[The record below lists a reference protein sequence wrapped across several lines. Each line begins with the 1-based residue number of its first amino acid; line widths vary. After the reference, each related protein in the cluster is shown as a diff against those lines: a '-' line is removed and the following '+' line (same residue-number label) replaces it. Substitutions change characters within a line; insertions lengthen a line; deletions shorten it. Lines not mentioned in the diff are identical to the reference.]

1 MALSFLLWNIKTTDN
16 IIIDNMSKKS
26 GLGKGLDALIPI
38 TDSQIQEGGVTQ
50 IPIANIVPNPRQ
62 PRARFDPGELEE
74 LAISIREHG
83 VIQPLIVT
91 QTESAEQYTLIA
103 GERRLMAAQL
113 VELREVPVIIRG
125 ASDQQL
131 VELAL
136 VENVQRADL
145 GPLEAAEAY
154 RQLTEDFKLSHEEIA
169 ARVGKSRVSITNTL
183 RLLNLPDE
191 VKVALVEGNIS
202 EGHARAL
209 LALPTGQAQ
218 SAALQS
224 ILKHDL
230 NVRQTEELVRKLS
243 GEKPKKQPSP
253 TPNPEIKALEESL
266 RQHLGTR
273 VTLNQKRKGGT
284 LTIHYYSA
292 EELDTILNLILGETD

>member
-1 MALSFLLWNIKTTDN
+1 MTKR
-16 IIIDNMSKKS
+16 S

-38 TDSQIQEGGVTQ
+38 TDSQVQEGGVTQ
-50 IPIANIVPNPRQ
+50 IPIVNIAPNPRQ
-62 PRARFDPGELEE
+62 PRERFDHDELEE
-74 LAISIREHG
+74 LAVSIREHG

-91 QTESAEQYTLIA
+91 QTESTGQYTLIA
-103 GERRLMAAQL
+103 GERRLMAAQM
-113 VELREVPVIIRG
+113 VELREVPVLIRG

-131 VELAL
+131 IELAL

-169 ARVGKSRVSITNTL
+169 ARVGKSRVTVTNTL
-183 RLLNLPDE
+183 RLLNLPDD
-191 VKVALVEGNIS
+191 VKESLVEGKIS

-209 LALPTGQAQ
+209 LALPTEQAQ
-218 SAALQS
+218 AAALQS
-224 ILKHDL
+224 ILKYDL
-230 NVRQTEELVRKLS
+230 NVRQAEELIRKLS
-243 GEKPKKQPSP
+243 GEKPKKQPAP
-253 TPNPEIKALEESL
+253 TPNPEIKALEERL

-284 LTIHYYSA
+284 LTIHYYSE
-292 EELDTILNLILGETD
+292 EELDTILNLIMGETD

>member
-1 MALSFLLWNIKTTDN
+1 
-16 IIIDNMSKKS
+16 MSKKS

-38 TDSQIQEGGVTQ
+38 TDSQIQDGGVTQ

-91 QTESAEQYTLIA
+91 QTESGEQYTLIA

-131 VELAL
+131 LELAL
-136 VENVQRADL
+136 VENVQRTDL

-169 ARVGKSRVSITNTL
+169 ARVGKSRVTITNTL

-191 VKVALVEGNIS
+191 VKEALVEGKIS

-218 SAALQS
+218 AAALQT

-243 GEKPKKQPSP
+243 GEKPAKQHAP

-292 EELDTILNLILGETD
+292 EELDTILNLIMGETD

>member
-1 MALSFLLWNIKTTDN
+1 MTKR
-16 IIIDNMSKKS
+16 S

-50 IPIANIVPNPRQ
+50 IPIENIVPNPRQ
-62 PRARFDPGELEE
+62 PRERFDPDELEE
-74 LAISIREHG
+74 MAVSIREHG

-91 QTESAEQYTLIA
+91 QTETTGQYTLIA
-103 GERRLMAAQL
+103 GERRLMAAQM
-113 VELREVPVIIRG
+113 VELREVPVLIRG

-131 VELAL
+131 IELAL

-169 ARVGKSRVSITNTL
+169 TRVGKSRVTVTNTL
-183 RLLNLPDE
+183 RLLNLPDD
-191 VKVALVEGNIS
+191 VKESLVEGKIS

-209 LALPTGQAQ
+209 LALPTEQAQ
-218 SAALQS
+218 AAALQS
-224 ILKHDL
+224 ILKYDL
-230 NVRQTEELVRKLS
+230 NVRQAEELIRKLS
-243 GEKPKKQPSP
+243 GEKPKKQPAP
-253 TPNPEIKALEESL
+253 TPNPEIKALEERL

-284 LTIHYYSA
+284 LTIHYYSE
-292 EELDTILNLILGETD
+292 EELDTILNLIMGETD